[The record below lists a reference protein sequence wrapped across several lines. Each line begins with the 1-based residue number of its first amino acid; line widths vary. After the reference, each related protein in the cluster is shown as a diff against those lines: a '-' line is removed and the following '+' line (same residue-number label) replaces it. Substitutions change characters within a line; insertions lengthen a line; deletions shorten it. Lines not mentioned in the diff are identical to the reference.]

1 MKTQSKLLAIL
12 LSFVALLAI
21 AIIAYLHFFSTE
33 AQRMDYDQATI
44 QAINECE
51 GISSKSVMDLPEF
64 LEFQKIEKQG
74 RQSRVMQ
81 LCMSDRAY
89 KVNPKWITQHQVE
102 AHLMASKE
110 NISDEAALEELKRK
124 HMYQS
129 HPQNQLSLLWVKTK

>member
-1 MKTQSKLLAIL
+1 MKTKSKLFAIL
-12 LSFVALLAI
+12 LSSLALLAI
-21 AIIAYLHFFSTE
+21 AIFIYLNFSPAT
-33 AQRMDYDQATI
+33 AKYVDYDQATI

-89 KVNPKWITQHQVE
+89 KVNPKWITQHQAE
-102 AHLMASKE
+102 AHTIAGKE
-110 NISDEAALEELKRK
+110 SISDEAAIEELKRK